1 MLRRFGYRED
11 SVISLYRMPLGVSVS
26 IEQSQY
32 SFTNSNAVRGEG
44 CMWEPLVNT
53 EATAEESA
61 VFARPNRLLWGKRVT

>member
-1 MLRRFGYRED
+1 M
-11 SVISLYRMPLGVSVS
+11 S

-61 VFARPNRLLWGKRVT
+61 VFAGPNRLLWGKRVT